1 MHMNVLI
8 IEDEPMA
15 QSNLIRMLG
24 QYCPDLRVVG
34 TAMSVAS
41 AVAWLEDPTRGAD
54 ILFMDVELADGECFE
69 IFRKVEVRA
78 KVIMTTAYDTYA
90 IKAFEAGSV
99 DYLLKP
105 ISPEALQ
112 RAVSRCRTR
121 SEMPD
126 MNAVMNSLA
135 DPKRYRERL
144 VVKFNDRI
152 VPIPTEDIAYIYSEE
167 KCNYVVTSVSCRYI
181 LDASL
186 DVVIEV
192 LDPDKFFKIS
202 RSCIIATKGIKSI
215 VKQGGRLRI
224 IPSVDSPV
232 ELTVSRSRA
241 DDFMA
246 WLER

>member
-1 MHMNVLI
+1 MTVLI
-8 IEDEPMA
+8 IEDEIMA
-15 QSNLIRMLG
+15 QNNLMRMLG
-24 QYCPDLRVVG
+24 TYCTDLTVIG
-34 TAMSVAS
+34 TATSVAG
-41 AVAWLEDPTRGAD
+41 AVEWLQNPSHKVD
-54 ILFMDVELADGECFE
+54 ILFMDVELSDGVCFE
-69 IFRKVEVRA
+69 IFRKVTVNA
-78 KVIMTTAYDTYA
+78 HVIMTTAYDTYA

-126 MNAVMNSLA
+126 MNAVMNSLS

-152 VPIPTEDIAYIYSEE
+152 VPVPTEDIAYIYSEE
-167 KCNYVVTSVSCRYI
+167 KCNYVVTSASCRYI
-181 LDASL
+181 LDTSL
-186 DVVIEV
+186 DVVVEA

-202 RSCIIATKGIKSI
+202 RSCIIASKGIKSI

-224 IPSVDSPV
+224 IPFVDSPV